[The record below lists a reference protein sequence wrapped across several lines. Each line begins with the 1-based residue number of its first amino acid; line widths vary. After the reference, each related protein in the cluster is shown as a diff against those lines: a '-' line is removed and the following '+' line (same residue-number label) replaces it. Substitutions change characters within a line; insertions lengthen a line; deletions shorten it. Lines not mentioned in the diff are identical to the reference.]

1 MGVLEDGFDD
11 AGVLSEALFGEC
23 DVDVQV
29 GEGAVELVVVGGG
42 ELQGQALGDQVG
54 QQRVL
59 PLVPQE
65 VRVVLKR
72 LRLVLSLRRR
82 QVPDQRQDVLVLDR
96 HEAEELPQVA
106 RVVGRRGTQ
115 VRHRHIL
122 IIDLGE

>member
-1 MGVLEDGFDD
+1 LGVLEDGFDD
-11 AGVLSEALFGEC
+11 SLIFGEALFGEC

-59 PLVPQE
+59 PLMPQE

-72 LRLVLSLRRR
+72 LRLILSLRRR

-106 RVVGRRGTQ
+106 RIVGCRSTQ
-115 VRHRHIL
+115 VWHRHIL